1 MSTPLN
7 PDHLSRTLLRHSTSS
22 IPVTSKLDQMLQSI
36 SEAFHSDRCLL
47 LRPETIQKEG
57 FLGRVLSGSK
67 PVWMDDESSFDREGI
82 LPEEK
87 DLILLSYVCLPLC
100 DETSSNGILYLGFS
114 ERRTFSPSEI
124 EMLTLAAQAV
134 RDVIRSDQ
142 LHVKTDELISQVSA
156 LHELGKVITSTLK
169 LNDLLELILRTGSN
183 LLKAKGGV
191 VRLEDRRT
199 GELKVRSSLGGYDK
213 NPVDEKLSKQVL
225 FTQTPVALDHFDE
238 EHPSLSALS
247 APLISNRK
255 SIGTLTFYD
264 KEAIPAEFDE
274 RDFQFLVTAANQISS
289 SIQNALIHYETSQ
302 KAQEQETRAKQ
313 LTTLWELNRALL
325 TTMDFDRIL
334 HIALTIITH
343 GEGLRFNRAMLFL
356 VNEKEHLLEGV
367 MAVGPN
373 SPEEAGKIWGALSQ
387 ENPLDLIIQIP
398 SSPPNTSILNSI
410 VKGIQ
415 IPLDKNDCFL
425 ARTVLEGKPF
435 NIHYPSCGEA
445 CLLSS
450 ESGCAVGE
458 LVARNTQAHAFAT
471 IPIMGKGKV
480 IGIIVVDNIYNRHSI
495 TEEDIQFLSMFANQ
509 VGLAIEN
516 AILYRHLEEVHQQ
529 LKEAQDLLV
538 HREKMVALGEMS
550 STIAHEIRNPLV
562 SIGGFARRLYRSIPV
577 EASEKRYTQTII
589 VEVAR
594 LEKILND
601 IMHYTNGESAS
612 MKECDL
618 RDVIEDSLS
627 MISEGYVN
635 GVQLI
640 REYADDLPKVKG
652 DYQQLKQ
659 TFFNL
664 ITNAHHAVKGNGT
677 IAVRAYPL
685 PKNGSSFVRV
695 EIEDNGTGIDPQQL
709 HHIFNPFYTTKES
722 GLGLGLATVHK
733 VVTSHQGQIEVDNQF
748 GKGVRFIITLPVG
761 EGEREKRNGLPHA
774 GEV

>member
-1 MSTPLN
+1 
-7 PDHLSRTLLRHSTSS
+7 
-22 IPVTSKLDQMLQSI
+22 MLQSI

-47 LRPETIQKEG
+47 LKPETIQKEG
-57 FLGRVLSGSK
+57 FFGRVLSGSN
-67 PVWMDDESSFDREGI
+67 PVWLNDGSSSVREAL

-87 DLILLSYVCLPLC
+87 DLILPSCVFLPLC
-100 DETSSNGILYLGFS
+100 DETSSHGILYLGFS

-134 RDVIRSDQ
+134 RDVIRSDR
-142 LHVKTDELISQVSA
+142 LHVKTDELIAQVSA

-169 LNDLLELILRTGSN
+169 LNDLLELILRTGSK
-183 LLKAKGGV
+183 LLKARGGV

-225 FTQTPVALDHFDE
+225 FTQTPVALDHFDQ

-247 APLISNRK
+247 APLVSNRK

-264 KEAIPAEFDE
+264 KEATPAEFDE

-302 KAQEQETRAKQ
+302 KAQEQETKAKQ

-325 TTMDFDRIL
+325 TTMDFDRIV

-343 GEGLRFNRAMLFL
+343 GAGLRFNRAMLFL

-367 MAVGPN
+367 MGVGPD
-373 SPEEAGKIWGALSQ
+373 SPEEAGKIWGAPSQ
-387 ENPLDLIIQIP
+387 ENSLELITQVP
-398 SSPPNTSILNSI
+398 SSPPNTSMLNAI
-410 VKGIQ
+410 VKRNHIS
-415 IPLDKNDCFL
+415 LDKNDCFL
-425 ARTVLEGKPF
+425 VRTVLEGKPL
-435 NIHYPSCGEA
+435 NNQHPCSGEA
-445 CLLSS
+445 CHLSF
-450 ESGCAVGE
+450 ESGCSFGD
-458 LVARNTQAHAFAT
+458 LLGRTSQTSGFAT
-471 IPIMGKGKV
+471 VPVMGKGKAIGV
-480 IGIIVVDNIYNRHSI
+480 IAVDNIYNQQPI
-495 TEEDIQFLSMFANQ
+495 TEEDIQFLDMFANQ
-509 VGLAIEN
+509 AGLAIEN
-516 AILYRHLEEVHQQ
+516 GVLYRHLEEVHEE
-529 LKEAQDLLV
+529 LKEAQDLLL

-562 SIGGFARRLYRSIPV
+562 SIGGFARRLYRSIPA
-577 EASEKRYTQTII
+577 EASEKRYAQTII

-618 RDVIEDSLS
+618 REVIEDSLS

-640 REYADDLPKVKG
+640 REYADDLPKVRG

-685 PKNGSSFVRV
+685 PRNGSSFVRV
-695 EIEDNGTGIDPQQL
+695 EIEDNGSGIDPQQL

-748 GKGVRFIITLPVG
+748 GKGVRFIITLPVV
-761 EGEREKRNGLPHA
+761 ERDREKRNGLHQA
-774 GEV
+774 EKV

>member
-1 MSTPLN
+1 MSTPFD

-36 SEAFHSDRCLL
+36 LEAFHSDRCLL
-47 LRPETIQKEG
+47 LKPETIQKEG

-67 PVWMDDESSFDREGI
+67 PVWVDDGSSFGGKGV
-82 LPEEK
+82 LPEEN
-87 DLILLSYVCLPLC
+87 DLILPSYVCLPLC
-100 DETSSNGILYLGFS
+100 DETSSHGILYLGFS
-114 ERRTFSPSEI
+114 EKRTFSPSEI

-142 LHVKTDELISQVSA
+142 LHVKTEELISHVSA

-225 FTQTPVALDHFDE
+225 FTQIPVALDHFDE
-238 EHPSLSALS
+238 EHPSLSVLS

-264 KEAIPAEFDE
+264 KEATPAEFDE

-356 VNEKEHLLEGV
+356 VNEKEHCLEGV
-367 MAVGPN
+367 MAVGPD

-387 ENPLDLIIQIP
+387 ENPLDLITQIP

-415 IPLDKNDCFL
+415 IPLEWKECFVT
-425 ARTVLEGKPF
+425 RTVLEGTAF

-458 LVARNTQAHAFAT
+458 LLGRNTQAYAFAT
-471 IPIMGKGKV
+471 VPVMGKGKA
-480 IGIIVVDNIYNRHSI
+480 IGVIVVDNIYNRQPI

-509 VGLAIEN
+509 A
-516 AILYRHLEEVHQQ
+516 
-529 LKEAQDLLV
+529 
-538 HREKMVALGEMS
+538 
-550 STIAHEIRNPLV
+550 
-562 SIGGFARRLYRSIPV
+562 
-577 EASEKRYTQTII
+577 
-589 VEVAR
+589 
-594 LEKILND
+594 
-601 IMHYTNGESAS
+601 
-612 MKECDL
+612 
-618 RDVIEDSLS
+618 
-627 MISEGYVN
+627 
-635 GVQLI
+635 
-640 REYADDLPKVKG
+640 
-652 DYQQLKQ
+652 
-659 TFFNL
+659 
-664 ITNAHHAVKGNGT
+664 
-677 IAVRAYPL
+677 
-685 PKNGSSFVRV
+685 GS
-695 EIEDNGTGIDPQQL
+695 G
-709 HHIFNPFYTTKES
+709 H
-722 GLGLGLATVHK
+722 
-733 VVTSHQGQIEVDNQF
+733 
-748 GKGVRFIITLPVG
+748 
-761 EGEREKRNGLPHA
+761 
-774 GEV
+774 